1 MKLTNRK
8 EVQNMKKDNN
18 NEEYIKLTTAIIQ
31 MLTAGLTLV
40 NIILVI
46 FFK

>member
-1 MKLTNRK
+1 
-8 EVQNMKKDNN
+8 MKKDNN
-18 NEEYIKLTTAIIQ
+18 NEERIKLATAIIQ

>member
-1 MKLTNRK
+1 
-8 EVQNMKKDNN
+8 MKKDNN
-18 NEEYIKLTTAIIQ
+18 NEERIKLVTAIIQ